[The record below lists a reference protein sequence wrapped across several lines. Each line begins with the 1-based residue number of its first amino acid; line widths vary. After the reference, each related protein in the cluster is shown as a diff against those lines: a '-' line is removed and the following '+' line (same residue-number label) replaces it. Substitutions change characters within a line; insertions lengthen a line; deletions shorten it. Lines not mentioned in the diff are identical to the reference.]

1 MKNQLTLKKLEK
13 ILQDDRKKR
22 ILIIS
27 GQKSYVKSGAKKI
40 FDRILSDANC
50 YFYFKKY
57 PYPDIR

>member
-27 GQKSYVKSGAKKI
+27 GQKSYVKSGAKKLQI
-40 FDRILSDANC
+40 VF
-50 YFYFKKY
+50 
-57 PYPDIR
+57 